1 VDINK
6 GGAKLNIKIAG
17 GIAMKVLRVYL
28 LIILFIFAFNGSHKA
43 QAQSSITVEVNE
55 LKEGVL
61 EAFKKVYGEDV
72 NVVTERNFNIDNRN
86 VKIIASYSDKG
97 KYKKP
102 DELIN
107 KLGESEIQFKDV
119 LANGDKIELLLKEKG
134 SISVAKSSLERVVIY
149 ISDNQRNI
157 TAILFSTT
165 DDVNNTF
172 YYATWNNP
180 DKSITISQFV
190 FGGNQFIKKS
200 EVIKHKALH

>member
-1 VDINK
+1 
-6 GGAKLNIKIAG
+6 
-17 GIAMKVLRVYL
+17 M
-28 LIILFIFAFNGSHKA
+28 
-43 QAQSSITVEVNE
+43 EVNE

-119 LANGDKIELLLKEKG
+119 LASGDKIELLLKEKG
-134 SISVAKSSLERVVIY
+134 SISVTKSSLERVVIY

-172 YYATWNNP
+172 YYAIWNNP

-190 FGGNQFIKKS
+190 FGGNQFIKNQRLS
-200 EVIKHKALH
+200 NIRLYIEL